1 MKRDQTAKLLT
12 LVLMLLGL
20 ALILVRQKNVL
31 APQVTPQARTPQ
43 DAVYAMLD
51 AARAGNVRSYRES
64 FTGSQAKAVSQALGE
79 STEEQFAA
87 YLKRSHADIKGI
99 AMMEPRSVNE
109 QEVRVRVEYVFAD
122 RNEAQEMVL
131 VKADGRWKIA
141 SIAGAERVPTTVP
154 YGTPVR

>member
-1 MKRDQTAKLLT
+1 MKSDKTAKLLT

-20 ALILVRQKNVL
+20 TLLLMRQKNVV
-31 APQVTPQARTPQ
+31 PPQARQPQTPQ

-51 AARAGNVRSYRES
+51 AARAGDVRSYRES
-64 FTGSQAKAVSQALGE
+64 FAGSQAQAVSQALGE

-99 AMMEPRSVNE
+99 AMMEPRTVND

-131 VKADGRWKIA
+131 VRAGGRWKIA
-141 SIAGAERVPTTVP
+141 SMAGAERVPTTVP

>member
-1 MKRDQTAKLLT
+1 MRSDKTAKLLT

-20 ALILVRQKNVL
+20 TLILIRQKNVV
-31 APQVTPQARTPQ
+31 APQVARQPRTPQ
-43 DAVYAMLD
+43 DVVYAMLD
-51 AARAGNVRSYRES
+51 AARAGDVRSYRES
-64 FTGSQAKAVSQALGE
+64 FSGSQAQAVSQALGE

-99 AMMEPRSVNE
+99 AMMEPRTVSD
-109 QEVRVRVEYVFAD
+109 QEVKLRVEYVFAD

-131 VKADGRWKIA
+131 VKAGGRWKIV
-141 SIAGAERVPTTVP
+141 SMAGAERVPTTVP

>member
-12 LVLMLLGL
+12 LVLMLVGL
-20 ALILVRQKNVL
+20 SLLLVRQRNAAVP
-31 APQVTPQARTPQ
+31 AVTRQPQSPQ

-51 AARAGNVRSYRES
+51 AARAGDVRSYREAL
-64 FTGSQAKAVSQALGE
+64 TGSQAQAVSQALGE
-79 STEEQFAA
+79 NGEAQFSA

-99 AMMEPRSVNE
+99 AMMEPRSVND

-131 VKADGRWKIA
+131 VRSEGRWKIA
-141 SIAGAERVPTTVP
+141 SMAGAERVPTTVP